1 MTATTTMTIRVP
13 VETKERLDRLSQNT
27 RRSRSFLAAEAVTRY
42 VETEAEI
49 VEGIMCGIEDMKA
62 GRTVSHEDAMAELQ
76 AIVDEARRAKQ

>member
-27 RRSRSFLAAEAVTRY
+27 RRSRSFLAAEAVVRY
-42 VETEAEI
+42 VESEAEI
-49 VEGIMCGIEDMKA
+49 VDGILRGIEDMKA

>member
-1 MTATTTMTIRVP
+1 MSATTTMTIRVP
-13 VETKERLDRLSQNT
+13 IETKERLDRLSQNT

-42 VETEAEI
+42 VETEADI
-49 VEGIMCGIEDMKA
+49 VDGIMRGIEDMKA